1 MFCPKCGSPNDDNAF
16 KCVQC
21 GTVVQAVPPPVVSV
35 KQSNAPIIIIVIVVG
50 FFFLI
55 SIIGILAAIAIP
67 QFMSYRVKAYDGMA
81 YTTLQNACSTAN
93 EILLKNPNEM
103 VTLEALIQEG
113 LTIPPGVEITIEDG
127 SAQNLTIR
135 SHHQKGRKTYF
146 INIYCNIQELN
157 STE

>member
-1 MFCPKCGSPNDDNAF
+1 
-16 KCVQC
+16 
-21 GTVVQAVPPPVVSV
+21 
-35 KQSNAPIIIIVIVVG
+35 VIVVG